1 VKKHKLIFLLI
12 FVLFLF
18 LCNHITE
25 AQQTPTFA
33 DPPGPEHVLVVY
45 KQPIYGDDTLG
56 NVSEDV
62 MEYYV
67 NARNIPGTNILGLEN
82 LINDDIYDS
91 VSNTT
96 HRIILDQ
103 QGEIIRDTNNANSP
117 EPSIHSWIYFNDRIA

>member
-1 VKKHKLIFLLI
+1 MKHFFTI
-12 FVLFLF
+12 LFLF
-18 LCNHITE
+18 LLCFNLAK

-33 DPPGPEHVLVVY
+33 EPPGPEHVLVVY
-45 KQPIYGDDTLG
+45 KEPVDENDTLG
-56 NVSEDV
+56 FVSRDSV
-62 MEYYV
+62 MNYYRI
-67 NARNIPGTNILGLEN
+67 AREIPVSNILGLEN